1 MPPRITDERFDGSYL
16 YRIPEVDP
24 LLVKLF
30 QEHGDRTYSS
40 RTDLTNSEPDATS
53 VQPSV
58 EELDAGPPLQPEEK
72 CDDDDKRASNT

>member
-1 MPPRITDERFDGSYL
+1 MPPIITDERFDGSYL

-53 VQPSV
+53 I
-58 EELDAGPPLQPEEK
+58 
-72 CDDDDKRASNT
+72 